1 MNDDP
6 FAVDD
11 ADDDRTVLRP
21 RGTAPDGRSGGG
33 ARRAPGGIPAGRP
46 RGTAGEASAAGAHD
60 AARLPLLGG
69 VNALEH
75 AASRLLPL
83 LVSIGR
89 STEEPD
95 VPRLRERLIRELE
108 AFKQRAREVLDEP
121 VQVTQASYVLCTAL
135 DEAAMQT
142 PWGHRANWAQHSLLE
157 TFHNEVT
164 GGERFFS
171 LLKSLGRDPGKN
183 RAVLELMY
191 VLLALGY
198 EGSYHI
204 ARDGQAT
211 LVRVRE
217 WLHATLQN
225 EAGPPESDER
235 HTLSPHWQGSA
246 VAERTLPRFAWAWLV
261 ALLAIAVAAM
271 VWVTLRVS
279 TGARAEATIERFWAL
294 EAPSFSA
301 REASPALPAPR
312 PAPADAPVRPSLAE
326 LLAPD
331 VAAGSVIVADSDTL
345 GRVRIV
351 GDALFGSG
359 RADIAPEVAPLL
371 ARVARALAQF
381 DGELVVTGHSDGVPI
396 RSGRWPSNLEL
407 SLARAEAVL
416 AELERS
422 LPPGRTVRAEGRGSL
437 ERLNED
443 ESTPALRREN
453 RRVEV
458 TIAYR

>member
-6 FAVDD
+6 FAFDE
-11 ADDDRTVLRP
+11 DDDRTVLHP
-21 RGTAPDGRSGGG
+21 RGGG
-33 ARRAPGGIPAGRP
+33 ARRESGGGASSGPGGGVHERPVRPAHRP
-46 RGTAGEASAAGAHD
+46 GAAAAGEDGSD
-60 AARLPLLGG
+60 ALPLLGG
-69 VNALEH
+69 INPLEH

-89 STEEPD
+89 SVAEPD
-95 VPRLRERLIRELE
+95 VPRLRERLVREIE
-108 AFKQRAREVLDEP
+108 AFKRRARDVLDEP

-171 LLKSLGRDPGKN
+171 LLRSLGREPARN

-198 EGSYHI
+198 EGSYRL

-217 WLHATLQN
+217 WLHATLR
-225 EAGPPESDER
+225 EGDGESVPDER
-235 HTLSPHWQGSA
+235 DALAPHWRGSG
-246 VAERTLPRFAWAWLV
+246 VGERALPRFAGAWLA
-261 ALLAIAVAAM
+261 ALLALAVAAA
-271 VWVTLRVS
+271 VWVTLRLSV
-279 TGARAEATIERFWAL
+279 GARAETAIASFWDAGA
-294 EAPSFSA
+294 EPFAASAVAPPPPPPPPPDAAA
-301 REASPALPAPR
+301 RPTLP
-312 PAPADAPVRPSLAE
+312 E

-331 VAAGSVIVADSDTL
+331 IAAGSLVVVDGDAL
-345 GRVRIV
+345 ARVSIV
-351 GDALFGSG
+351 GDALFDSG
-359 RADIAPEVAPLL
+359 RADVAPEVAPLL

-381 DGELVVTGHSDGVPI
+381 DGDLVVTGHTDGVPI
-396 RSGRWPSNLEL
+396 RSGRWASNLEL

-416 AELERS
+416 VELRRS
-422 LPPGRTVRAEGRGSL
+422 LPAERTLRAEGRGSL
-437 ERLNED
+437 EPLND
-443 ESTPALRREN
+443 GSTPALRRAN
-453 RRVEV
+453 RRVDV
-458 TIAYR
+458 TLEYR

>member
-6 FAVDD
+6 FAFDD
-11 ADDDRTVLRP
+11 APDDDRTVLRP
-21 RGTAPDGRSGGG
+21 RGSGRDRTSAE
-33 ARRAPGGIPAGRP
+33 ARLGMPGGEHA
-46 RGTAGEASAAGAHD
+46 RGAGESAHEGE

-95 VPRLRERLIRELE
+95 VPRLRERLVRELE
-108 AFKQRAREVLDEP
+108 AFKRRAREVLDEP
-121 VQVTQASYVLCTAL
+121 TQVTQASYVLCTAL
-135 DEAAMQT
+135 DEAAMHT

-157 TFHNEVT
+157 AFHNEVT

-171 LLKSLGRDPGKN
+171 LLKSLGRDPTRN
-183 RAVLELMY
+183 RPVLELMY

-198 EGSYHI
+198 EGGYRLK
-204 ARDGQAT
+204 RDGQAT

-217 WLHATLQN
+217 WLYATLR
-225 EAGPPESDER
+225 EEEGPPESDER
-235 HTLSPHWQGSA
+235 RELSPHWRGSD
-246 VAERTLPRFAWAWLV
+246 VQERVLPRFVWAWLAALV
-261 ALLAIAVAAM
+261 ALAVASA

-279 TGARAEATIERFWAL
+279 TGARAEETIARFWEL
-294 EAPSFSA
+294 EAPPFSA
-301 REASPALPAPR
+301 REFIPPPPAPPSAPLDSPPR
-312 PAPADAPVRPSLAE
+312 PTLAE

-331 VAAGSVIVADSDTL
+331 LAAGSLIVDDDATS

-359 RADIAPEVAPLL
+359 RADVAPELSPLL
-371 ARVARALAQF
+371 DRVARALAQF
-381 DGELVVTGHSDGVPI
+381 DGDLIVTGHTDSVPI

-407 SLARAEAVL
+407 SLARAEAVR
-416 AELERS
+416 AELARS
-422 LPPGRTVRAEGRGSL
+422 LPPGSVLRAEGRGSL

-458 TIAYR
+458 SIEYR